1 MKCENCGGEIGSN
14 QKYCS
19 YCGAENKN
27 IYLHQQK
34 VEEKIERNEIIKSNV
49 LERNSSRIVN
59 KVMTFVLIGSI
70 ILLIVSCSV
79 SVNKIVEE
87 DERKEM
93 EEKIDYD
100 KVDKFYEAGEYEKMV
115 SYIFDYDYYD
125 EPANK
130 YMQLAEFYDDYFIF
144 IQYRN
149 RYINSVQTGT
159 GNEEYTVESLAGYIV
174 SMLNPFSGWKYDEA
188 IGKNQEVFDEC
199 TEDVKDFLKAYFDF
213 TDEDIEGLVEGV
225 GGSYYDIESE
235 LEERMKTVYYNEK
248 GNKENEEEYN

>member
-14 QKYCS
+14 QKYCT

-27 IYLHQQK
+27 VYLHQQR
-34 VEEKIERNEIIKSNV
+34 VEEKIERNEKIKSNV
-49 LERNSSRIVN
+49 LENNSSKIVN

-70 ILLIVSCSV
+70 ILLIVSFFVAVYKV
-79 SVNKIVEE
+79 SEE
-87 DERKEM
+87 DVHKE
-93 EEKIDYD
+93 IDYD
-100 KVDKFYEAGEYEKMV
+100 KVDKFYEDGEYEKMV
-115 SYIFDYDYYD
+115 SYIFSSDYYD

-130 YMQLAEFYDDYFIF
+130 YMQLAEFYEDYFTF

-149 RYINSVQTGT
+149 RYIISVQTGE

-174 SMLNPFSGWKYDEA
+174 SMFNPYSGWKYDEGL
-188 IGKNQEVFDEC
+188 GKNQEVFDEC
-199 TEDVKDFLKAYFDF
+199 TEDVADFLKAYFDF